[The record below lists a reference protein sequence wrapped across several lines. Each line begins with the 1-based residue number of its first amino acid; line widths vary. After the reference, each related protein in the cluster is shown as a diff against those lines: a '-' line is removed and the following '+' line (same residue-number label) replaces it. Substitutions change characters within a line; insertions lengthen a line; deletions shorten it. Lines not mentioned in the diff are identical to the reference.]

1 MSNKLKII
9 VCSTRPGR
17 VGLLIGEWFF
27 QRAVANGRFN
37 PDIVDLAKVNL
48 PIFDEPKHPAMQKYE
63 HDHTK
68 KWAAIVNDGDAY
80 VFVTPEYNGG
90 PPPALLNALNYVY
103 KEWNY
108 KPAAFVSY
116 GGVAGGTRAVQ
127 VEKQILTTLKV
138 VPIFEAVVFPMVAQ
152 NISEGKLGGSELQDQ
167 AATTLLNEL
176 FRWSKALEVLRN

>member
-48 PIFDEPKHPAMQKYE
+48 PIFDEPKHPAMQQYE

-68 KWAAIVNDGDAY
+68 KWAAIVNDADAY

-90 PPPALLNALNYVY
+90 PPPALLNALSYVY
-103 KEWNY
+103 RNGIISRL
-108 KPAAFVSY
+108 PSLAMAAWQ
-116 GGVAGGTRAVQ
+116 VA
-127 VEKQILTTLKV
+127 L
-138 VPIFEAVVFPMVAQ
+138 AQ
-152 NISEGKLGGSELQDQ
+152 CK
-167 AATTLLNEL
+167 
-176 FRWSKALEVLRN
+176 SKSKSSQH